1 MIIFYLQALFFDADH
16 HPGLLALHAQAQVQ
30 GALMLLRLLAAPW
43 PIVHVGGQRER
54 RRKGEGQAG
63 ASGGSFWSGVRA
75 GVAED
80 GQLWRKH
87 ALQWIYHTCKS
98 CGMGKVQV

>member
-1 MIIFYLQALFFDADH
+1 MIILYLQALLFYADH
-16 HPGLLALHAQAQVQ
+16 HPGVLTLHAQAQVQ

-43 PIVHVGGQRER
+43 SIVHVGGQGEGRS
-54 RRKGEGQAG
+54 KGEGQAG

-80 GQLWRKH
+80 GQFRRKH
-87 ALQWIYHTCKS
+87 AL
-98 CGMGKVQV
+98 